1 MTQES
6 VRPTK
11 STAELVKDLSESV
24 SRLVRDEMQLAAAE
38 MRTKGKQVGAGAGLF
53 GAAGV
58 LAWYGGAALI
68 ATGILALTL
77 VMAAWLAALI
87 VGVGLFLIAGIAA
100 LAGRKQLRNA
110 APPIPEQA
118 VRGLKQDAETVKEGM
133 HR

>member
-6 VRPTK
+6 VRPSK

-38 MRTKGKQVGAGAGLF
+38 MRAKGKRMGAGAGLF

-58 LAWYGGAALI
+58 FAWFGGGVLVAA
-68 ATGILALTL
+68 GVLALAL
-77 VMAAWLAALI
+77 VMAAWLAAVI
-87 VGVGLFLIAGIAA
+87 VGVALFLIAGIAA
-100 LAGRKQLRNA
+100 LAGRSQLRNA
-110 APPIPEQA
+110 TPPIPEQA